1 VDKLPTN
8 YYIFDLDGTISD
20 PKVGIARSINFALEC
35 HDFESKDEDEIETLI
50 GLPLDQMYAQ
60 LIDATEPS
68 LVSSLVARYRERYV
82 EIGYAENSLYEG
94 MEASLR
100 FLHSQI
106 KSHLGICTTKPAD
119 TAQKILEMFELDQ
132 LFEFVSGGVIGIEKH
147 QQLERL
153 LHDGTIS
160 RSSLMIGDRFIDI
173 RAARHNQLRSAAVL
187 WGYGSRAELER
198 EEPSYLL
205 QSPSQIKE
213 LVD

>member
-1 VDKLPTN
+1 M
-8 YYIFDLDGTISD
+8 
-20 PKVGIARSINFALEC
+20 
-35 HDFESKDEDEIETLI
+35 ET
-50 GLPLDQMYAQ
+50 
-60 LIDATEPS
+60 
-68 LVSSLVARYRERYV
+68 
-82 EIGYAENSLYEG
+82 
-94 MEASLR
+94 SLR

-119 TAQKILEMFELDQ
+119 TAQKILEMFDLDQ